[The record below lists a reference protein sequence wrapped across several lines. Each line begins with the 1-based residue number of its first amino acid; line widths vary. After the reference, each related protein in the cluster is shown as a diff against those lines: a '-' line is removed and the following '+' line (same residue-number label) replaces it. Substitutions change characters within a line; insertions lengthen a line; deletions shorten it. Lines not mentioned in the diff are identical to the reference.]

1 MCVVIAA
8 NMWGKVKTAVQ
19 MVTVILLVFHFGGV
33 FDTIETV
40 LIWLALALT
49 VISLINYLYINRN
62 VLEEVH

>member
-1 MCVVIAA
+1 MQFQVNHPALFAITCA
-8 NMWGKVKTAVQ
+8 
-19 MVTVILLVFHFGGV
+19 VILLVFHFGGV